1 MCENIGNTMVSVCA
15 GLRERWGAERAR
27 SVQLREGSASP
38 ACIWR
43 CGSQRRW
50 GRLSATYGERS
61 SCGKARL
68 YNRVHH
74 RIASVLAGRK
84 TDDSALVCRK
94 YVMEKEGAAQPLPSF
109 FVASATCATNVST
122 TGHISSGRS
131 AIVRRTR
138 FCAQS
143 PRLRA
148 FATNEEIIPSSSCG
162 ASSIR

>member
-1 MCENIGNTMVSVCA
+1 MCANIGSTRASACD
-15 GLRERWGAERAR
+15 GWPERWGAGQAQSAR
-27 SVQLREGSASP
+27 SKGGNVFP
-38 ACIWR
+38 AFIWR
-43 CGSQRRW
+43 CGSQMRW

-74 RIASVLAGRK
+74 RIASVLAGRE

-148 FATNEEIIPSSSCG
+148 FATNAEIIPSSSCG
-162 ASSIR
+162 VSSIK